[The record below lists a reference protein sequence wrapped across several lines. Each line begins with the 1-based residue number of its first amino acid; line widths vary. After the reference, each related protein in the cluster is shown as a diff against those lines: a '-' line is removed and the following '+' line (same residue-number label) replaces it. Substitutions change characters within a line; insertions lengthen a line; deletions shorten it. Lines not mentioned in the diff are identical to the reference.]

1 MNENI
6 TNSIAI
12 DKDFSN
18 IKKELNERTRI
29 MDPVI
34 KQQNELLNIT
44 EIETTSSKDE
54 ANAFLSTGWRLLSIL
69 TKHNEERDEFSV
81 YCIGWP
87 NPLPAKIPEFQSP
100 KIELHLPNKYPMK
113 GE

>member
-1 MNENI
+1 
-6 TNSIAI
+6 
-12 DKDFSN
+12 
-18 IKKELNERTRI
+18 

-54 ANAFLSTGWRLLSIL
+54 ANSFLSTGWRLLKVLS
-69 TKHNEERDEFSV
+69 KHNEDGDEFSV

-87 NPLPAKIPEFQSP
+87 NPLPAKIPEFKSP
-100 KIELHLPNKYPMK
+100 KIEFHLPDKYQTK
-113 GE
+113 GK